1 MRWRVLIEL
10 TGADGSVRLEE
21 AVSGGGRPVDPLAD
35 SPIGLTLAEGK
46 TIPAI
51 AQPVSSKLRPR
62 LTEARASVVF

>member
-35 SPIGLTLAEGK
+35 SPIRLTLAEGK
-46 TIPAI
+46 TILAI
-51 AQPVSSKLRPR
+51 AQAR
-62 LTEARASVVF
+62 LVEAQAAAY

>member
-21 AVSGGGRPVDPLAD
+21 VVSGGGRPVDPLAD

-46 TIPAI
+46 TI
-51 AQPVSSKLRPR
+51 LRR
-62 LTEARASVVF
+62 EIGRSTRARFAPQVQKTRAA